1 MRSPLAAGARFVL
14 LDGAP
19 ARIDM
24 TEDELG
30 LAFNW
35 RCGPA
40 SRDLGSPNYV
50 QLAHTFRG
58 EGLKPL
64 SPVHI
69 RGTRASGDLTLAW
82 IRRTRTGGDSWDA
95 VDVPLGEAEERY
107 EIDILDG
114 TAMKRTLTATAPTA
128 TYTAAQQTLDFGAP
142 QPSVSL
148 RIYQLSATRGRGT
161 PREATV

>member
-1 MRSPLAAGARFVL
+1 MRSSLAPGARFVL
-14 LDGAP
+14 LDGAL

-30 LAFNW
+30 LAFSW

-50 QLAHTFRG
+50 QLAHAFRG

-69 RGTRASGDLTLAW
+69 RGTRASGDLNLAW
-82 IRRTRTGGDSWDA
+82 LRRTRIGGDSWDT

-107 EIDILDG
+107 EVDILEG
-114 TAMKRTLTATAPTA
+114 ATVKRTLTATTPAA
-128 TYTAAQQTLDFGAP
+128 TYTVAQQTADFGAP
-142 QPSVSL
+142 QSSVAL
-148 RIYQLSATRGRGT
+148 RICQVSATRGRGT